1 MSQPTTTHRPTK
13 TELLEAM
20 QLLYGEV
27 ADWSD
32 VRVYV
37 PDGDG
42 GKTAVN
48 NPTIEFR
55 GELNP
60 QVSTESEGPDTAEYQ
75 KARREIE
82 KQQKEEGNE

>member
-1 MSQPTTTHRPTK
+1 MSKPTTTHRPTK

-20 QLLYGEV
+20 QLLYGDI

-42 GKTAVN
+42 GQTAVN

-60 QVSTESEGPDTAEYQ
+60 QVPQEPGADSTAEYEE
-75 KARREIE
+75 AR
-82 KQQKEEGNE
+82 QQIQQQQSEGNE

>member
-1 MSQPTTTHRPTK
+1 MSKPTTTHRPTK

-20 QLLYGEV
+20 QLLYGDI

-42 GKTAVN
+42 GQTAVN

-60 QVSTESEGPDTAEYQ
+60 QVPQETDSTAEYEE
-75 KARREIE
+75 AR
-82 KQQKEEGNE
+82 QQIQQQQSEGNEQ

>member
-1 MSQPTTTHRPTK
+1 MSKPTTTHRPTE

-20 QLLYGEV
+20 QLLYGDV
-27 ADWSD
+27 ADWRD

-37 PDGDG
+37 PDGNG

-48 NPTIEFR
+48 DPTIEFR

-60 QVSTESEGPDTAEYQ
+60 QVPERGTEEGEEYQ
-75 KARREIE
+75 EVRAKIE
-82 KQQKEEGNE
+82 KQQQKDDG